1 LWYVGLSNGIDALT
15 TDGPWA
21 NWSTPNNWAQL
32 FVTDFTGDGAADIA
46 GFSPISFTGSAFTNT
61 PAWNVGESSHVNH
74 FFAGGGEWVK
84 W

>member
-1 LWYVGLSNGIDALT
+1 MGLSNGIDALT

-32 FVTDFTGDGAADIA
+32 FVANFTGDGAADIA

-61 PAWNVGESSHVNH
+61 PAWNVAEYSHINH